1 MEELDNSNV
10 SAAGALMLVYPNLS
24 FTAALM
30 SVIDRLENTTNVLFF
45 LGVQWLSFTHADVRC
60 QQVEG
65 LMRVSVTHHS

>member
-30 SVIDRLENTTNVLFF
+30 SVIDRLENTTNVKDEQKTALEAFVGGRD
-45 LGVQWLSFTHADVRC
+45 LT
-60 QQVEG
+60 
-65 LMRVSVTHHS
+65 